1 VYIFPY
7 ALSKIMQFNGL
18 AKNEIS
24 LKKCSH
30 MKYPKIF
37 FFVILIFTSAILL
50 SNQLQS
56 TEDVSILVN
65 DSGPFIGT
73 SIPHQSGYDGSG
85 ITISIIDTGIE
96 LNHPDFDDKI
106 IGGYDF
112 IDNDEIPED
121 ANGHGTQ
128 VAGIIASNGD
138 LKGIAPGSKI
148 LMYKVSEDGES
159 VPTDLIIK
167 AIEKSIEDGANII
180 NISLGVNQTNTKIDQ
195 VVNKAVKNNI
205 FVVTAAGNFG
215 PELSTIGS
223 PGINPNAITVGATFN
238 NVASS
243 LVATFEIDD
252 KTFNVFPMVGTQV
265 LTDPIT
271 SQILFGKYGK
281 ADDLLGN
288 NFEGSILLIQR
299 GSDIEGEIVYF
310 SDKEKNA
317 ANAGAR
323 AIIVY
328 NNQPGIFFGELI
340 HEYVDEGYE
349 PTIPALS
356 VSRDDGLIIRE
367 ILQSGTEGTLDVF
380 YHPDFVAYFSSRGP
394 VSPFYIKPD
403 LVAPGAFI
411 NTTDIDGNYKISS
424 GTSFA
429 APHVA
434 GTAALILQKNPELT
448 PQEVKSILMTTTDIV
463 YDQFDDRFPIDVS
476 GNGRVNASNAINA
489 ELIITPPNL
498 IFDLSSANQI
508 QTKDLEIRGIDDQ
521 AISISIRFEEND
533 AADFDYSLDD
543 KNMTINAKLTEQNLG
558 YFESRIIISHNEI
571 DYHIPVMI
579 RVSEGAI
586 TVNENGG
593 KFNVDISSPSSWS
606 YAKISVINQETG
618 KIITDS
624 ITPSKNP
631 EMMVSQPGKYWIE
644 AKIKDNDKTL
654 SAYASI
660 HVKTIEHDEKSLGNM
675 LNLPEKTILIIS
687 VIMIVTVIVGLSIR
701 RK

>member
-1 VYIFPY
+1 
-7 ALSKIMQFNGL
+7 MQ
-18 AKNEIS
+18 
-24 LKKCSH
+24 
-30 MKYPKIF
+30 YQKIF
-37 FFVILIFTSAILL
+37 FLIILISISAVLI
-50 SNQLQS
+50 SNHLQS
-56 TEDVSILVN
+56 TDNISILVN
-65 DSGPFIGT
+65 NSGPFIGT
-73 SIPHQSGYDGSG
+73 SISYQSGYDGSG
-85 ITISIIDTGIE
+85 IVVSIIDTGID
-96 LNHPDFDDKI
+96 LNHPDLEGKI

-112 IDNDEIPED
+112 VDNDKIPED

-128 VAGIIASNGD
+128 VAGIIAANGN
-138 LKGIAPGSKI
+138 LKGIAPNSKI

-159 VPTDLIIK
+159 VPSHLIIK
-167 AIEKSIEDGANII
+167 AIEKSIEDGADII
-180 NISLGVNQTNTKIDQ
+180 NISLGINQTNTKIDQ
-195 VVNKAVKNNI
+195 AVNKAVRNNI

-238 NVASS
+238 NVTSS
-243 LVATFEIDD
+243 LVSTFEIED
-252 KTFNVFPMVGTQV
+252 KSFNVFPMVGTQA
-265 LTDPIT
+265 LTEPIT
-271 SQILFGKYGK
+271 SQIIFGKYGR
-281 ADDLLGN
+281 ANDLLEN
-288 NFEGSILLIQR
+288 DVKGSILLIER
-299 GSDIEGEIVYF
+299 GSDIENEIIYF

-317 ANAGAR
+317 AYVGAR

-328 NNQPGIFFGELI
+328 NNEPGIFFGELI
-340 HEYVDEGYE
+340 HEYVDVGYE

-367 ILQSGTEGTLDVF
+367 ILQSDTKGILDVF

-411 NTTDIDGNYKISS
+411 NTTDTNGNYKISS

-463 YDQFDDRFPIDVS
+463 YDQFNDRFPIDVS
-476 GNGRVNASNAINA
+476 GNGRISASNAINA
-489 ELIITPPNL
+489 ELIIIPPNL

-508 QTKDLEIRGIDDQ
+508 QTKDLEISGIDDQ
-521 AISISIRFEEND
+521 SISISIRFEEND

-558 YFESRIIISHNEI
+558 YFESRIIINHNEI
-571 DYHIPVMI
+571 DYHIPVMV

-586 TVNENGG
+586 TVNEDGG

-618 KIITDS
+618 KIVTES

-631 EMMVSQPGKYWIE
+631 GITVSQPGEYWIE
-644 AKIKDNDKTL
+644 AKIKDGAKTL

-660 HVKTIEHDEKSLGNM
+660 QVEKIEHDEKNLVNA
-675 LNLPEKTILIIS
+675 LNLPEKPILIIAA
-687 VIMIVTVIVGLSIR
+687 IMIVTAIVGLSVR
-701 RK
+701 RR

>member
-1 VYIFPY
+1 MIY
-7 ALSKIMQFNGL
+7 Q
-18 AKNEIS
+18 
-24 LKKCSH
+24 
-30 MKYPKIF
+30 KIF
-37 FFVILIFTSAILL
+37 FLVILVFTGAILI
-50 SNQLQS
+50 SSQLQS
-56 TEDVSILVN
+56 TENISILVN

-73 SIPHQSGYDGSG
+73 SIPYQSGYDGSG
-85 ITISIIDTGIE
+85 IVISIIDTGID
-96 LNHPDFDDKI
+96 LNHPDLDGQI

-112 IDNDEIPED
+112 VDNDEMPED
-121 ANGHGTQ
+121 INGHGTQ
-128 VAGIIASNGD
+128 VAGIIASNGN
-138 LKGIAPGSKI
+138 LKGIAPNSKI

-159 VPTDLIIK
+159 VPSNLIIK
-167 AIEKSIEDGANII
+167 AIEKSIEDGADII
-180 NISLGVNQTNTKIDQ
+180 NISLGINQTNTKIDQ
-195 VVNKAVKNNI
+195 AVNKAIKNNI

-238 NVASS
+238 NVTSS
-243 LVATFEIDD
+243 LVSTFEIEG
-252 KTFNVFPMVGTQV
+252 KTFNVFPMVGTKA
-265 LTDPIT
+265 LTEPIT
-271 SQILFGKYGK
+271 SQIIFGKYGK
-281 ADDLLGN
+281 VDDLLGN

-317 ANAGAR
+317 ANVGAK

-328 NNQPGIFFGELI
+328 NNEPGIFFGELI

-367 ILQSGTEGTLDVF
+367 ILQSDTKGILDVF

-411 NTTDIDGNYKISS
+411 NTTDTNGNYKISS

-463 YDQFDDRFPIDVS
+463 YDQFNDRFPIEVS
-476 GNGRVNASNAINA
+476 GNGRISASNAINA

-508 QTKDLEIRGIDDQ
+508 QTKDLEISGIDDQ
-521 AISISIRFEEND
+521 SISISIRFEEND

-558 YFESRIIISHNEI
+558 YFESRIIINHNEI
-571 DYHIPVMI
+571 DYHIPVMV

-586 TVNENGG
+586 TVNEDDG
-593 KFNVDISSPSSWS
+593 KFNVGISSPSSWS

-618 KIITDS
+618 KIVTES

-631 EMMVSQPGKYWIE
+631 GITVSQPGEYWIE
-644 AKIKDNDKTL
+644 AKIKDGAKTL

-660 HVKTIEHDEKSLGNM
+660 QVKKIGHDEKDLANA
-675 LNLPEKTILIIS
+675 LNLPEKPILIIAA
-687 VIMIVTVIVGLSIR
+687 IMIVTAVVGLSIR
-701 RK
+701 RR

>member
-1 VYIFPY
+1 MIY
-7 ALSKIMQFNGL
+7 Q
-18 AKNEIS
+18 
-24 LKKCSH
+24 
-30 MKYPKIF
+30 KIF
-37 FFVILIFTSAILL
+37 FLTILVFTGAILIS
-50 SNQLQS
+50 SQLQN
-56 TEDVSILVN
+56 TENISILVN

-73 SIPHQSGYDGSG
+73 SIPYQSGYDGSG
-85 ITISIIDTGIE
+85 IIISIIDTGID
-96 LNHPDFDDKI
+96 LNHPDLDGQI

-112 IDNDEIPED
+112 VDNDDMPED
-121 ANGHGTQ
+121 INGHGTQ
-128 VAGIIASNGD
+128 VAGIIAANGN
-138 LKGIAPGSKI
+138 LKGIAPNSKI

-159 VPTDLIIK
+159 VPSNLIIK
-167 AIEKSIEDGANII
+167 AIEKSIEDDADII
-180 NISLGVNQTNTKIDQ
+180 NISLGINQTNTKIDQ
-195 VVNKAVKNNI
+195 AVNKAIKNNI

-238 NVASS
+238 NVTSS
-243 LVATFEIDD
+243 LVSTFEIEG
-252 KTFNVFPMVGTQV
+252 KTFNVFPMVGTQA

-271 SQILFGKYGK
+271 SQIIFGKYGK
-281 ADDLLGN
+281 VDDLLGN

-317 ANAGAR
+317 ANVGAR

-328 NNQPGIFFGELI
+328 NNEPGIFFGELI

-349 PTIPALS
+349 PTIPALY
-356 VSRDDGLIIRE
+356 VSRDDGLVIRE
-367 ILQSGTEGTLDVF
+367 ILQSDTEGKLDVF

-411 NTTDIDGNYKISS
+411 NTTDSNGNYKISS

-463 YDQFDDRFPIDVS
+463 YDQFNDRFPIEVS
-476 GNGRVNASNAINA
+476 GNGRISASNAINA

-521 AISISIRFEEND
+521 AISISVRFEEND

-543 KNMTINAKLTEQNLG
+543 KKMSINAELTEQDLG
-558 YFESRIIISHNEI
+558 YFESRIIINHNEI
-571 DYHIPVMI
+571 DYHIPVMV

-586 TVNENGG
+586 TVNEDDG
-593 KFNVDISSPSSWS
+593 KFNVGISSPSSWS

-618 KIITDS
+618 KIVTES

-631 EMMVSQPGKYWIE
+631 GITVSQPGEYWIE
-644 AKIKDNDKTL
+644 AKIKDGAKTL

-660 HVKTIEHDEKSLGNM
+660 QVKKIGHDEKDLANT
-675 LNLPEKTILIIS
+675 LNLPEKPILIIAA
-687 VIMIVTVIVGLSIR
+687 IMIVTAVVGLSIR
-701 RK
+701 RR

>member
-1 VYIFPY
+1 M
-7 ALSKIMQFNGL
+7 LHQ
-18 AKNEIS
+18 
-24 LKKCSH
+24 
-30 MKYPKIF
+30 KIF
-37 FFVILIFTSAILL
+37 FLTILIFTGAVLIS
-50 SNQLQS
+50 SQLQS
-56 TEDVSILVN
+56 TENISILVN

-73 SIPHQSGYDGSG
+73 SIPYQSGYDGSG
-85 ITISIIDTGIE
+85 IVISIIDTGID
-96 LNHPDFDDKI
+96 LNHPDLDGQI

-112 IDNDEIPED
+112 VDNDDMPED
-121 ANGHGTQ
+121 INGHGTQ
-128 VAGIIASNGD
+128 VAGIIASNGN
-138 LKGIAPGSKI
+138 LKGIAPNSKI

-159 VPTDLIIK
+159 VPSNLIIK
-167 AIEKSIEDGANII
+167 AIEKSIEDGADII
-180 NISLGVNQTNTKIDQ
+180 NISLGINQTNTKIDQ
-195 VVNKAVKNNI
+195 AVNKAIKNDI

-238 NVASS
+238 NVTSS
-243 LVATFEIDD
+243 LVSTFEIED
-252 KTFNVFPMVGTQV
+252 KTFNVFPMVGTKA

-271 SQILFGKYGK
+271 SQIIFGKYGK
-281 ADDLLGN
+281 VDDLLGN

-299 GSDIEGEIVYF
+299 GSDIEDEIVYF

-317 ANAGAR
+317 ANVGAR

-328 NNQPGIFFGELI
+328 NNEPGIFFGELI

-367 ILQSGTEGTLDVF
+367 ILQSDTKGILDVF

-411 NTTDIDGNYKISS
+411 NTTDTNGNYKISS

-448 PQEVKSILMTTTDIV
+448 PQEVKSILMTTSEIV
-463 YDQFDDRFPIDVS
+463 YDQFNDRFPIDVS
-476 GNGRVNASNAINA
+476 GNGRISASNAINA

-508 QTKDLEIRGIDDQ
+508 QTKDLEITGIDDQ
-521 AISISIRFEEND
+521 PISISIRFEEND

-543 KNMTINAKLTEQNLG
+543 KKMSINAELTEQDLG
-558 YFESRIIISHNEI
+558 YFESRIIINHNEI
-571 DYHIPVMI
+571 DYHIPVMV
-579 RVSEGAI
+579 RVSEGTI
-586 TVNENGG
+586 TVNEDDG

-606 YAKISVINQETG
+606 YAKISIINQETG
-618 KIITDS
+618 KIVTES
-624 ITPSKNP
+624 ITPSKNSGIT
-631 EMMVSQPGKYWIE
+631 VSQPGEYWIE
-644 AKIKDNDKTL
+644 AKIKDDDKTL
-654 SAYASI
+654 SAYTTI
-660 HVKTIEHDEKSLGNM
+660 QVEKIEHDEKNLANT
-675 LNLPEKTILIIS
+675 LNLPEKPILIIAA
-687 VIMIVTVIVGLSIR
+687 IMIVTAIVGLSIR
-701 RK
+701 RR

>member
-1 VYIFPY
+1 
-7 ALSKIMQFNGL
+7 
-18 AKNEIS
+18 
-24 LKKCSH
+24 
-30 MKYPKIF
+30 
-37 FFVILIFTSAILL
+37 
-50 SNQLQS
+50 
-56 TEDVSILVN
+56 
-65 DSGPFIGT
+65 
-73 SIPHQSGYDGSG
+73 
-85 ITISIIDTGIE
+85 
-96 LNHPDFDDKI
+96 
-106 IGGYDF
+106 
-112 IDNDEIPED
+112 
-121 ANGHGTQ
+121 
-128 VAGIIASNGD
+128 
-138 LKGIAPGSKI
+138 
-148 LMYKVSEDGES
+148 MYKVSEDGES
-159 VPTDLIIK
+159 VPSHLIIK
-167 AIEKSIEDGANII
+167 AIEKSIEDNADII
-180 NISLGVNQTNTKIDQ
+180 NISLGINQTNTKIDQ

-223 PGINPNAITVGATFN
+223 PGINPIAFTVGATFN
-238 NVASS
+238 NVTSS
-243 LVATFEIDD
+243 LVSTFEIED
-252 KTFNVFPMVGTQV
+252 KTFNVFPMVGTKA
-265 LTDPIT
+265 LTEPIT
-271 SQILFGKYGK
+271 SQIIFGKYGRVN
-281 ADDLLGN
+281 DLLEN
-288 NFEGSILLIQR
+288 DVEGSILLIER
-299 GSDIEGEIVYF
+299 GSDIENEIIYF

-317 ANAGAR
+317 SDVGAM

-328 NNQPGIFFGELI
+328 NNEPGIFFGELI

-367 ILQSGTEGTLDVF
+367 ILQSNTKGTLDVF

-411 NTTDIDGNYKISS
+411 NTTDTNGNYKISS

-463 YDQFDDRFPIDVS
+463 YDQFNDRFPIDVS
-476 GNGRVNASNAINA
+476 GNGRVNASNAISA
-489 ELIITPPNL
+489 DLIIMPPNL

-508 QTKDLEIRGIDDQ
+508 QTKDLEISGIDDQ
-521 AISISIRFEEND
+521 SISISIRFEEND

-558 YFESRIIISHNEI
+558 YFESRIIINHNEI
-571 DYHIPVMI
+571 DYHIPVMV

-586 TVNENGG
+586 TVNEDDG
-593 KFNVDISSPSSWS
+593 KFNVGISSPSSWS

-618 KIITDS
+618 KIVTES

-631 EMMVSQPGKYWIE
+631 GITVSQPGEYWIE
-644 AKIKDNDKTL
+644 AKIKDGAKTL

-660 HVKTIEHDEKSLGNM
+660 QVKKIGHDEKDLANA
-675 LNLPEKTILIIS
+675 LNLPEKPILIIAA
-687 VIMIVTVIVGLSIR
+687 IMIVTAVVGLSIR
-701 RK
+701 RR

>member
-1 VYIFPY
+1 MIY
-7 ALSKIMQFNGL
+7 Q
-18 AKNEIS
+18 
-24 LKKCSH
+24 
-30 MKYPKIF
+30 KIF
-37 FFVILIFTSAILL
+37 FLVILVFTGAILI
-50 SNQLQS
+50 SSQLQS
-56 TEDVSILVN
+56 TENISILVN

-73 SIPHQSGYDGSG
+73 SIPYQSGYDGSG
-85 ITISIIDTGIE
+85 IIISIIDTGID
-96 LNHPDFDDKI
+96 LNHPDLDGQI

-112 IDNDEIPED
+112 VDNDEVPED
-121 ANGHGTQ
+121 INGHGTQ
-128 VAGIIASNGD
+128 VAGIIASNGN
-138 LKGIAPGSKI
+138 LKGIAPNSKI

-159 VPTDLIIK
+159 VPSNLIIK
-167 AIEKSIEDGANII
+167 AIEKSIEDGADII
-180 NISLGVNQTNTKIDQ
+180 NISLGINQTNTKIDQ
-195 VVNKAVKNNI
+195 AVNKAIKNNI

-238 NVASS
+238 NVTSS
-243 LVATFEIDD
+243 LVATFEIED
-252 KTFNVFPMVGTQV
+252 KTFNVFPMVGTQA

-271 SQILFGKYGK
+271 SQIIFGKYGK
-281 ADDLLGN
+281 IDDLLGN

-317 ANAGAR
+317 ANVGAR

-328 NNQPGIFFGELI
+328 NNEPGIFFGELI

-367 ILQSGTEGTLDVF
+367 ILQSDTKGILDVF

-411 NTTDIDGNYKISS
+411 NTTDTNGNYKISS

-463 YDQFDDRFPIDVS
+463 YDQFNDRFPIDVS
-476 GNGRVNASNAINA
+476 GTGRISASNAINA

-521 AISISIRFEEND
+521 SISISIRFEEND

-558 YFESRIIISHNEI
+558 YFESRIIINHNEI
-571 DYHIPVMI
+571 DYHIPVMV

-586 TVNENGG
+586 TVNEDDG
-593 KFNVDISSPSSWS
+593 KFNVGISSPSSWS

-618 KIITDS
+618 KIVTES

-631 EMMVSQPGKYWIE
+631 GITVSQPGEYWIE
-644 AKIKDNDKTL
+644 AKIKDGAKTL

-660 HVKTIEHDEKSLGNM
+660 QVKKIGHDEKDLANA
-675 LNLPEKTILIIS
+675 LNLPEKPILIIAA
-687 VIMIVTVIVGLSIR
+687 IMIVTAIVGLSIR
-701 RK
+701 RR

>member
-1 VYIFPY
+1 
-7 ALSKIMQFNGL
+7 MQFNAL

-30 MKYPKIF
+30 MQYQKIF
-37 FFVILIFTSAILL
+37 FLIILISISAVLI
-50 SNQLQS
+50 SNQLES
-56 TEDVSILVN
+56 TDNISILVN
-65 DSGPFIGT
+65 NSGPFIGT
-73 SIPHQSGYDGSG
+73 SIPYQNGYDGNG
-85 ITISIIDTGIE
+85 IVVSIIDTGID
-96 LNHPDFDDKI
+96 LNHPDLEGQI

-112 IDNDEIPED
+112 VDNDEIPED
-121 ANGHGTQ
+121 TNGHGTQ
-128 VAGIIASNGD
+128 VAGIIASNGN
-138 LKGIAPGSKI
+138 LKGISPNSKI

-159 VPTDLIIK
+159 VPSHLIIK
-167 AIEKSIEDGANII
+167 AIEKSIEDNADII
-180 NISLGVNQTNTKIDQ
+180 NISLGINQTNTKIDQ
-195 VVNKAVKNNI
+195 AVNKAVKNNI

-223 PGINPNAITVGATFN
+223 PGINPNAVTVGATFN
-238 NVASS
+238 NVTSS
-243 LVATFEIDD
+243 LVSTFEIED
-252 KTFNVFPMVGTQV
+252 KTFNVFPMVGTQA
-265 LTDPIT
+265 LTEPIT
-271 SQILFGKYGK
+271 SQIIFGKYGR
-281 ADDLLGN
+281 ANDLLEGN
-288 NFEGSILLIQR
+288 FQDSIMLIER
-299 GSDIEGEIVYF
+299 GSDIENEIVYF

-317 ANAGAR
+317 ANVGAR

-328 NNQPGIFFGELI
+328 NNEPGIFFGELI

-367 ILQSGTEGTLDVF
+367 ILQSGTKGTLDVF

-411 NTTDIDGNYKISS
+411 NTTDTNGNYKISS

-448 PQEVKSILMTTTDIV
+448 PQEVKSILMTTSEIV
-463 YDQFDDRFPIDVS
+463 YDQFDDRFPIEVS
-476 GNGRVNASNAINA
+476 GNGRISASNAINA
-489 ELIITPPNL
+489 ELIIMPPNL

-508 QTKDLEIRGIDDQ
+508 QTKDLEISGIDDQ
-521 AISISIRFEEND
+521 SISISIRFEEND

-558 YFESRIIISHNEI
+558 YFESRIIINHNEI
-571 DYHIPVMI
+571 DYHIPVMV

-586 TVNENGG
+586 TVNEDGG
-593 KFNVDISSPSSWS
+593 KFNVDIASPSSWS

-618 KIITDS
+618 KIVTES
-624 ITPSKNP
+624 ITPSKNSGIT
-631 EMMVSQPGKYWIE
+631 VSQPGEYWIE
-644 AKIKDNDKTL
+644 AEIDRTL

-660 HVKTIEHDEKSLGNM
+660 HVEIIEHDEKNLGNI
-675 LNLPEKTILIIS
+675 LNLPGKTILIIS
-687 VIMIVTVIVGLSIR
+687 AIMIVTAIVGLSIR
-701 RK
+701 RTSN